1 MTQNVTVITAEAEH
15 RTALIMSVCLQI
27 CLLAFEADMEKAF
40 AAQLSQ
46 DKVGPVGH

>member
-1 MTQNVTVITAEAEH
+1 M
-15 RTALIMSVCLQI
+15 

-46 DKVGPVGH
+46 DKVGGVIQS